1 MHTISSI
8 QFLLYIQSKNLRK
21 KCISTIMIHRY
32 QNSLLKLTIFGSD
45 LGQWQLHIIYNFIAD
60 LHKPEVINIDL

>member
-1 MHTISSI
+1 
-8 QFLLYIQSKNLRK
+8 
-21 KCISTIMIHRY
+21 MIHRY